1 MNLVILGVH
10 NFFILH
16 PNQELSTKSIA
27 LGMRFQKNIDTLI
40 NEVDLTF
47 QNVQKSFWQFD
58 S

>member
-1 MNLVILGVH
+1 LSFWGVH
-10 NFFILH
+10 IFFILH

-27 LGMRFQKNIDTLI
+27 FGMRLNFFFDTLI

-47 QNVQKSFWQFD
+47 ENVQKSFWQFD

>member
-1 MNLVILGVH
+1 LSIWGVN

-16 PNQELSTKSIA
+16 PHQKLSTKSIA
-27 LGMRFQKNIDTLI
+27 LGMRFQKKIDTLI

-47 QNVQKSFWQFD
+47 QNVQKSFWQLD